1 MCGNLCDA
9 HNLDRCPQF
18 RGDKLSALTCGYALD
33 GLGFYYIPFEHKSK
47 PKGEVTA
54 TVVKVTRGV
63 LSEAQ
68 VISELQ
74 RMVSSKWNW
83 EVV

>member
-1 MCGNLCDA
+1 VATCVMLTIWTDVLN
-9 HNLDRCPQF
+9 F
-18 RGDKLSALTCGYALD
+18 VDKLSALTCGYALD

-74 RMVSSKWNW
+74 RMVSSKWNG

>member
-1 MCGNLCDA
+1 
-9 HNLDRCPQF
+9 
-18 RGDKLSALTCGYALD
+18 
-33 GLGFYYIPFEHKSK
+33 
-47 PKGEVTA
+47 
-54 TVVKVTRGV
+54 VVKATRGV

-74 RMVSSKWNW
+74 RMVSSKWNG